1 MDGWMDGWMDR
12 QQGAAG
18 GQSDWKG
25 VMGMKMKASEGEARE
40 DTQVR
45 EHKYWHAQKHNT
57 LTDL

>member
-1 MDGWMDGWMDR
+1 MDGWMDR